1 MLKRK
6 RLLWQIYPSYLLITI
21 ICLIAVTWYASKSL
35 RHFYME
41 QSAID
46 LEARAHLLEPQFLE
60 VIDPLNEKAVDLL
73 CKKIG
78 KSASTRVTVILPT
91 GKVVGDSDEDP
102 TTMDNHANRPEVR
115 LALNGRVGTST
126 RYSRTIRT
134 ELMYLALPMT
144 IENRNLGVLRVSI
157 PMNAL
162 DKPLRNIEVKIAAV
176 GLVIAVMAAGLSL
189 IVSRRI
195 SSPVEQ
201 FKTWAETI
209 SRGEFQV
216 RPPVAKTDEMAGLSE
231 AMNKMTGQLVDR
243 IKTEMRQRNEME
255 AVLSSMVEGVIAVD
269 MEERVINMNQAA
281 ANMLR
286 CDPSKVQ
293 GRSIQEVARNVDLQN
308 FLKRTLTTHELI
320 EMDIMLYSE
329 GEHIVNLRGTILR
342 DGEGHRMGALIVLDD
357 VTRLRKL
364 ENIRRDFVAN
374 VSHELKTPITAIKGF
389 SETLSTGEVKDPV
402 DAKRFLEI
410 IDKNANRLESIVED
424 LLSLSKIEREEEKKE
439 IMLREGSI
447 KDVLIS
453 AMKVH
458 QAKATEKNIEIDVI
472 CDDDISAHINAP
484 LIELAVGNLLDN
496 AIKYSNTGSGVLA
509 TATQAEKEVVIRIQD
524 HGIGIAREH
533 LPRLFERFY
542 RVDKARSRKM
552 GGTGL
557 GLALVKHIVHA
568 HGGQVSVESTPGEGS
583 TVTISLPKG

>member
-21 ICLIAVTWYASKSL
+21 ICLVAVTWYASKSL
-35 RHFYME
+35 RHFYIE

-46 LEARAHLLEPQFLE
+46 LEARAHLLKQQFLE
-60 VIDPLNEKAVDLL
+60 IIDPLNEKAVDLL

-78 KSASTRVTVILPT
+78 NSASTRITVILPT

-195 SSPVEQ
+195 SSPIEQ
-201 FKTWAETI
+201 FKKWAESI

-216 RPPVAKTDEMAGLSE
+216 RPPLAKTDEMAGLSE